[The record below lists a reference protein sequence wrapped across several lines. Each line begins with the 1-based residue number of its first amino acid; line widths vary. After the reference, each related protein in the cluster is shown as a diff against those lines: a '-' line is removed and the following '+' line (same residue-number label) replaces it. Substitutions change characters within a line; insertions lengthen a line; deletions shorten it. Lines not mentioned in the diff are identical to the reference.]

1 MKEEFV
7 VRSDVKENLL
17 RWRYFIHVHDY
28 MYMSSVVSLNKK
40 QEVHNKEKESMNT
53 LYKWLL
59 NTIYIYEIL
68 KAKIDLEKGES

>member
-1 MKEEFV
+1 
-7 VRSDVKENLL
+7 
-17 RWRYFIHVHDY
+17 
-28 MYMSSVVSLNKK
+28 MSSVVSLNKK